1 MRVLVMV
8 ALVAVAAG
16 KSPVWKAVKPAY
28 GSAQHKNVISPY
40 MNFTQDMMPLEY
52 HVLARSGDMIGSNT
66 FGMTVDKDGGAI
78 EVSNN
83 PDFSSILTAYNDKLY
98 SVTHFESPIPGVAYF
113 SELEKSSDGKLTIKS
128 TEPLDFSKMGGLWIP
143 CAGSVSPMG
152 SHMGS
157 EEYEPDAKPFFKK
170 DNQDLDMEDL
180 GMEDHAQMLKFFK
193 STATTPKQAL
203 ADGYNPYMNGY
214 AWETK
219 VSTDGKPVTEK
230 LWAMGRQSWELAYVM
245 PDRKTV
251 YGTDDGKDVIF
262 SKFVAKKAG
271 DMSEGHLYCAKFVQ
285 ETPAAGGSA
294 DKFFA
299 DISWVDMGSA
309 KASEILQS
317 INDFNSTDK
326 PTTFSDLFKEGKVDE
341 SG

>member
-1 MRVLVMV
+1 
-8 ALVAVAAG
+8 
-16 KSPVWKAVKPAY
+16 
-28 GSAQHKNVISPY
+28 
-40 MNFTQDMMPLEY
+40 
-52 HVLARSGDMIGSNT
+52 
-66 FGMTVDKDGGAI
+66 
-78 EVSNN
+78 
-83 PDFSSILTAYNDKLY
+83 
-98 SVTHFESPIPGVAYF
+98 
-113 SELEKSSDGKLTIKS
+113 
-128 TEPLDFSKMGGLWIP
+128 
-143 CAGSVSPMG
+143 MG

-271 DMSEGHLYCAKFVQ
+271 DMSEGHLYCAKFGQ
-285 ETPAAGGSA
+285 QTPAAGGSA

-341 SG
+341 SGKKCVDEGYVLVNAGGRGAECLKCELHCSAVLAVLFARTSCFFCPYLTCRDVSR